1 MWEWITEGL
10 LVYLLFRHILDM
22 GRITKLEQLV
32 RLIEI
37 QSNKNEMGINK
48 IYYFR
53 ETETINKNPVLT
65 NDDLSAFKAELENAN
80 SILADR
86 NKYLLQESK

>member
-1 MWEWITEGL
+1 MFAWITEGL
-10 LVYLLFRHILDM
+10 LAYLLFRHILDI

-32 RLIEI
+32 RFIEI

-48 IYYFR
+48 LYFFR
-53 ETETINKNPVLT
+53 EIETINKNPTLT
-65 NDDLSAFKAELENAN
+65 NDDLSAFKEELDNAN